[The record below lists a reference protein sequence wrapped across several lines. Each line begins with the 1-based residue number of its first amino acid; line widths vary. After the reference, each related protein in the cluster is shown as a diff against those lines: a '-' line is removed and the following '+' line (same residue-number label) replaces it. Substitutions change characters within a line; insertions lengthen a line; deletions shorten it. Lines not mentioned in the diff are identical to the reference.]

1 MGFSPRLR
9 DETTVAWLNGID
21 KSEWTPLVRLLR
33 DKDLRSTLCANWW
46 LTSRIY
52 DDPTSLTGPPQPY
65 STSPHQ
71 TSPTDP
77 PQPYPASD
85 KRKVRIKQSPLQ
97 DPHTGRALR
106 ASLKKTSLQDIAHH
120 S

>member
-1 MGFSPRLR
+1 M
-9 DETTVAWLNGID
+9 
-21 KSEWTPLVRLLR
+21 
-33 DKDLRSTLCANWW
+33 RSARSLACAGECANWW
-46 LTSRIY
+46 LTSRVY

-85 KRKVRIKQSPLQ
+85 KRKVRIKPSPLQ

-106 ASLKKTSLQDIAHH
+106 ARLEKKSTRYYVQHSLLILVATYLFI
-120 S
+120 